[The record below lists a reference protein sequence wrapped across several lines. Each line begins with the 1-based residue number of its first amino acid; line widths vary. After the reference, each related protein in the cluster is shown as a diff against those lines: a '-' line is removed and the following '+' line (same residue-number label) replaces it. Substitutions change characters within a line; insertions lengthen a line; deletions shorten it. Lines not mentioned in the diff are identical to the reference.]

1 MERRITKIAYIKKHC
16 CQPDGSHSSARLRKV
31 ICGWKEGIVLENNHL
46 HIDNPLFAEESCRHV
61 AHRSPVV
68 QYSLHVP
75 VTTPADMNKY
85 SFRTAT

>member
-1 MERRITKIAYIKKHC
+1 MEKANHQDCIHQNTAVNLMARIPL
-16 CQPDGSHSSARLRKV
+16 PDLVRLFAV
-31 ICGWKEGIVLENNHL
+31 GGGIVLENNHL